1 MRTTHYST
9 KSTKLH
15 ISFHQL
21 LFRPYQILR
30 CNFIITTLVIP
41 VPVATMTSASI
52 MMKMALLSSLVLMK
66 SAKSFQLAAPNPS
79 IFNAPSKSNAHPR
92 TSSALTMSTEFG
104 HDYKRDTSDT
114 SNVDL
119 NAVNKLLGDRLY
131 ARKTGDF
138 VSADK
143 IRDQLS
149 ADYMVTVFDQD
160 KMWATGSGG
169 TNRGGRSGRGS
180 GRGNPRGDTGRG
192 GRGRGGGGNTMNREP
207 MRRNFGPNGHDY
219 NVCTEA
225 GPISSQMAERSIH
238 NKVAE
243 RLVAKMNRDFET
255 ADRVQL
261 ELAEEGVFIN
271 DRTKEWRA
279 DGVRFIDPSE
289 GRRTPADRNRPYVQS
304 GHSLPLSQDAKY
316 THERIAQLVSER
328 SQCKQDNDFKKAD
341 SIRDALEKA
350 CNVVIDDRVRE
361 WSIGGSFGKDSD
373 IKRAHSIALKSRN
386 YARSSASLDLPDGVT
401 EEVVQAK
408 VDARATARSRREYRQ
423 SDVMRDE
430 ILEKFGVTIHDTIKM
445 WSVGGEFGSDD
456 PVKARAEALKSYT
469 RRGGGNLSE
478 DDVVLIQAMLTKRFE
493 AKRVRNFNEADE
505 IRSHLYTTYNVNVND
520 QSREWRVLSDDYV
533 QTQAE
538 RGAKELT
545 TEEVSIIEKKIVKR
559 ATLKKN
565 KSYEEADA
573 IRDELEST
581 YSVLIDDK
589 TKEWKVV
596 SSGNSKFAVESARS
610 QSSSYKE
617 QRIEKDFDEEFSSIF
632 TTVKDDAAAA
642 DTTVVADLAPEEEE
656 DTSSPIT
663 VDISIRKAPS
673 RDELVTLTVPSL
685 KEMLREAGMPVSG
698 KKAELID
705 RLLA

>member
-1 MRTTHYST
+1 
-9 KSTKLH
+9 
-15 ISFHQL
+15 
-21 LFRPYQILR
+21 
-30 CNFIITTLVIP
+30 
-41 VPVATMTSASI
+41 
-52 MMKMALLSSLVLMK
+52 MK
-66 SAKSFQLAAPNPS
+66 SAKSFQLGANNPS
-79 IFNAPSKSNAHPR
+79 MGRSFNWKSIAYPR
-92 TSSALTMSTEFG
+92 SSSALTMSAN
-104 HDYKRDTSDT
+104 HDYMRDTSDT

-119 NAVNKLLGDRLY
+119 DAVNKLLGDRLY

-149 ADYMVTVFDQD
+149 ADHMVTVFDQD
-160 KMWATGSGG
+160 KIWATGASGA
-169 TNRGGRSGRGS
+169 NRGGRSGRGS
-180 GRGNPRGDTGRG
+180 GGRDGGRG
-192 GRGRGGGGNTMNREP
+192 GRGRGRGGNTREP

-225 GPISSQMAERSIH
+225 GPISSDMAEPTIH

-243 RLVAKMNRDFET
+243 RLVAKMNRDFEA
-255 ADRVQL
+255 ADRIQL

-279 DGVRFIDPSE
+279 DGVRFVDPSE
-289 GRRTPADRNRPYVQS
+289 GRRAPADRNRPYVQS
-304 GHSLPLSQDAKY
+304 GHSLPLSNDAKY
-316 THERIAQLVSER
+316 TLERIAQLVSER
-328 SQCKQDNDFKKAD
+328 SQCKQGNDFRKAD

-373 IKRAHSIALKSRN
+373 IKRAHSIALKARD

-401 EEVVQAK
+401 EEEVQVR
-408 VDARATARSRREYRQ
+408 VDARATARTKREYRQ

-445 WSVGGEFGSDD
+445 WSVGGNFGSDD
-456 PVKARAEALKSYT
+456 PVKARAEALKNYT

-478 DDVVLIQAMLTKRFE
+478 DDVVLIQEMLTKRFD

-533 QTQAE
+533 QTPAD

-545 TEEVSIIEKKIVKR
+545 AEEVSIIENKIVKR
-559 ATLKKN
+559 ATLKKT

-573 IRDELEST
+573 IRDELEHT
-581 YSVLIDDK
+581 YSVLVDDK

-596 SSGNSKFAVESARS
+596 SSGNSKFAVEAARS

-617 QRIEKDFDEEFSSIF
+617 QKIDKDVDEEFSSIF
-632 TTVKDDAAAA
+632 NTVKDDVVAA
-642 DTTVVADLAPEEEE
+642 DITAVADMAPEEE
-656 DTSSPIT
+656 DTSSPIAIDT
-663 VDISIRKAPS
+663 SIGKAPS
-673 RDELVTLTVPSL
+673 RDELVILTVPSL
-685 KEMLREAGMPVSG
+685 KEMLREAGKPVSG

-705 RLLA
+705 RLLE